1 MIKEDLE
8 TPIDPDLEY
17 FDATKSIE
25 ALTEAVRQL
34 DNRMVAMEKL
44 FELQGQI
51 NGKLLENMNQMLL
64 QQADILEEGSP
75 KAPGLILPDR
85 LTN

>member
-1 MIKEDLE
+1 MNAQPTVDSLAEEI
-8 TPIDPDLEY
+8 
-17 FDATKSIE
+17 
-25 ALTEAVRQL
+25 RQL
-34 DNRMVAMEKL
+34 TNRMAAMEKL

-64 QQADILEEGSP
+64 QQADILEEGSQQGS
-75 KAPGLILPDR
+75 GLILPDR